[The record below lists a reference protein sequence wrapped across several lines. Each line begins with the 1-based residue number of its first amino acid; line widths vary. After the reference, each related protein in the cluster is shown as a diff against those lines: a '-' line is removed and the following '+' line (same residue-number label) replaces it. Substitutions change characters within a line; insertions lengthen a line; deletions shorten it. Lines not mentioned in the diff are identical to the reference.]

1 MQKAQVIEKD
11 HNVWPYLAKATIYDG
26 FKKYYRRSIIY
37 GFIIK
42 GDFPKKEIQLDQRF
56 LEEAAPLGLS
66 A

>member
-1 MQKAQVIEKD
+1 
-11 HNVWPYLAKATIYDG
+11 LAKATIYDG
-26 FKKYYRRSIIY
+26 FKKYYRRSISY